1 MPDLTELEKELL
13 RGRAELVAALDAAN
27 ARVAALRLQLDA
39 ALAYS
44 TRRRERETMRAPRG

>member
-44 TRRRERETMRAPRG
+44 PRRRERETMRAPRG